1 MDGFTYMNMVSRIEH
16 YEQIARRM
24 VRERRNV
31 EQKDRKAVKPVM
43 AARLVEPVRLPE
55 KKSA

>member
-1 MDGFTYMNMVSRIEH
+1 MDGFVYMSMVSRLEH
-16 YEQIARRM
+16 HEQIAREM

-31 EQKDRKAVKPVM
+31 ERKEQEAVRMVKAVRP
-43 AARLVEPVRLPE
+43 VEPVRLPE